1 MPKCT
6 CTIPSSSEKKK
17 RKTFNI
23 GDKVKILNEFEQGAS
38 ASVVARRY
46 GVNESTIRG
55 IRQKADKI
63 HAAFAEPTVSKTT
76 QHLRPPLYQEM
87 EDTLK
92 IWIEN
97 MQRRKVAISGPMI
110 KNEAMEIQTRLLQR
124 DGKPVSECKFTA
136 SQGWLHSFIKRA
148 ELRCVCVS
156 GEAASADTSAREK
169 VKIYSKKAV
178 EERSYTPVQIGN
190 CDATEINWKKMPK
203 KAYLKKANAKA
214 PGFKASE
221 DRVTVLFC
229 ANVKELLDSMD
240 DPITTEEA
248 LELAEMTKE
257 HEEEEEAEDV
267 PPHVKKEWKIT
278 QLKEYMTFIYAAIKC
293 IRDNDPDLGRATENV
308 DSLYRLSSTYSRLL
322 DRKIANQKQ
331 RSTTS
336 YFRCSS

>member
-124 DGKPVSECKFTA
+124 DGKP
-136 SQGWLHSFIKRA
+136 
-148 ELRCVCVS
+148 
-156 GEAASADTSAREK
+156 
-169 VKIYSKKAV
+169 
-178 EERSYTPVQIGN
+178 
-190 CDATEINWKKMPK
+190 
-203 KAYLKKANAKA
+203 
-214 PGFKASE
+214 
-221 DRVTVLFC
+221 
-229 ANVKELLDSMD
+229 
-240 DPITTEEA
+240 
-248 LELAEMTKE
+248 LAEMTKE